1 MFLVGCTI
9 QGMLKNKNKNHM
21 DVEAK
26 VDWCKGV
33 LAGYERGASLA
44 CFCTCLCASNCF
56 PFSAPIR

>member
-1 MFLVGCTI
+1 MFLVGCTR

-33 LAGYERGASLA
+33 LAEHGVPLA
-44 CFCTCLCASNCF
+44 GLCTCLCASNCF